1 MDPMILSL
9 VFQAIRLGAQLMTEG
24 ARARVA
30 LDELELF
37 LLKLHEEDRLPTPD
51 EFRIFTGK
59 TAAIDK
65 SFRRKLEKLAELA
78 ELGKYET
85 QPDLPG
91 LDPISDPILGSNVV
105 SAAAEVVVKVKRP
118 S

>member
-65 SFRRKLEKLAELA
+65 SFRRKLEKLAEL
-78 ELGKYET
+78 GKYET